1 MAISPEKFNA
11 LMEAIEKMGFQEELI
26 TIANGP
32 DGQSIIAISLS
43 HGVPALELPP
53 ELQPFAPTA
62 EQVEEAIRA
71 GITTKLSRRGVA
83 YEIALG
89 SFLRDR
95 VEWSP
100 ENVELET
107 NRSAS
112 FESQEDALSYLSSK
126 GQVFLQIFNDPRV
139 VELTND
145 LQLHYI

>member
-11 LMEAIEKMGFQEELI
+11 LMVAIEEMGLQEELV
-26 TIANGP
+26 TMADGP
-32 DGQSIIAISLS
+32 DGQSIITLTLS
-43 HGVPALELPP
+43 QDVPELELPV

-62 EQVEEAIRA
+62 EQVEEAIRT
-71 GITTKLSRRGVA
+71 GMTTKFTRRGVA

-95 VEWSP
+95 VGWSP

-112 FESQEDALSYLSSK
+112 FESQEDVLGYLSSK

-139 VELTND
+139 VELTDD
-145 LQLHYI
+145 LQRHYI